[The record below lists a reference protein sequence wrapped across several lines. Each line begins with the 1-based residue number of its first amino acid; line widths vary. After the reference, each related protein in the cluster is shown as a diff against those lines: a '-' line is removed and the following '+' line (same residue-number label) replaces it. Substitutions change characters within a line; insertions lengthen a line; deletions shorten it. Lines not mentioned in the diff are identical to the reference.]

1 LNALLARL
9 ALHVIESASALTLL
23 FLALG
28 WALRH
33 VGDAL
38 LSLALDIA
46 NLRAKIR
53 SLKKQSTEPEIIAPE
68 RGLSGR

>member
-1 LNALLARL
+1 MNAFLVWFS
-9 ALHVIESASALTLL
+9 LHIIEFASALTLL

-28 WALRH
+28 WSLRH
-33 VGDAL
+33 VADAL

-46 NLRAKIR
+46 HVRKRFR
-53 SLKKQSTEPEIIAPE
+53 SLKKQSAETELIVTE